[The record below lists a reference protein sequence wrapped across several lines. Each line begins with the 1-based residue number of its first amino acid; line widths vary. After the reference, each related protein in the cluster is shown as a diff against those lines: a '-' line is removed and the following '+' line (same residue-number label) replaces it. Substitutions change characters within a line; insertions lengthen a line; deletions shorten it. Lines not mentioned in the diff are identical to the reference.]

1 VSDGEKEV
9 WNMEQFEMEKL
20 EKVLEYV
27 NRMADGMNPVTGNAY
42 EEDTVLNDP
51 EVIRCMFC
59 VKEILTAVKYNGGMV
74 GARRKLIK
82 KDFPLD
88 TLETFQYV
96 EDKTITKVVGQINE
110 GVDGNVYEKLSYKT
124 ITDWLKG
131 NGYLEE
137 VQDEKLGK
145 RTTVSTGKGND
156 IGITHSLQ
164 TNMSGAAYYRVV
176 YDQRAQEFLIKT
188 LPEMLKKTA

>member
-1 VSDGEKEV
+1 
-9 WNMEQFEMEKL
+9 MEQFEMEKL
-20 EKVLEYV
+20 EKVLEFV
-27 NRMADGMNPVTGNAY
+27 NRMADGMNPVTGSAY

-51 EVIRCMFC
+51 EVIRCMFS
-59 VKEILTAVKYNGGMV
+59 VKEILTAVKYNGGTV
-74 GARRKLIK
+74 GGRHKPVK
-82 KDFPLD
+82 KDFPLEM
-88 TLETFQYV
+88 LEAFKYV
-96 EDKTITKVVGQINE
+96 EDKTITKVVGQIND

-137 VQDEKLGK
+137 VQDDKLGK
-145 RTTVSTGKGND
+145 RATVSTDKGND